1 MRVLR
6 GCIVLLALG
15 PGLFMTFD
23 GLRALVVGDYVTPTT
38 GPFAGQLGPWSGV
51 VSAVGVAP
59 RSAMMKMVFVI
70 FGVTWLSATAG
81 FVLRA
86 RRSAGAL
93 AVLAVATL
101 WYLPVGTL
109 VSSLVLIGLAI
120 LGMRSNKPLQP
131 TSGGKTEAE

>member
-6 GCIVLLALG
+6 GCIIFLALG
-15 PGLFMTFD
+15 PALFMTFD
-23 GLRALVVGDYVTPTT
+23 GFRALTLGDYLTPTT

-51 VSAVGVAP
+51 VSAAGIAP
-59 RSAMMKMVFVI
+59 RSSMMKVI
-70 FGVTWLSATAG
+70 FVLLGLAWLGAIAG
-81 FVLRA
+81 FLYRT

-109 VSSLVLIGLAI
+109 VSALVLVGLVV
-120 LGMRSNKPLQP
+120 LSVRSSKPLQP
-131 TSGGKTEAE
+131 ASGTEARSL